1 VNSATAAVSN
11 ATAAAANQT
20 AAAVNASAAAANA
33 AVGGAVANASAN
45 TPPAAVPVVAPVN
58 TEAAASNNATNA
70 TGGILPIPATNTT
83 SGENNTTPAANNTV
97 PIVPAPV
104 PVPAAPVNST
114 VLQQNVLNDLNKTC
128 ADYWAWSNSTSNQNN
143 NNQQGN
149 NQQGNNQQAN
159 GGGLNNTE
167 AAGILQG
174 QTLSNPANA
183 SGTTQQIIAA
193 VNSAQ
198 LNGSYS
204 GGNNFANQPNGPMF
218 LTDLGS
224 ICSRYNYY
232 NNPQPV
238 NQGA

>member
-1 VNSATAAVSN
+1 
-11 ATAAAANQT
+11 
-20 AAAVNASAAAANA
+20 
-33 AVGGAVANASAN
+33 
-45 TPPAAVPVVAPVN
+45 VPVVAPVN
-58 TEAAASNNATNA
+58 TEAAASNNATNT
-70 TGGILPIPATNTT
+70 TGGVLPIPATNTT
-83 SGENNTTPAANNTV
+83 GDNNTTPAANNNV
-97 PIVPAPV
+97 VPAAV

-114 VLQQNVLNDLNKTC
+114 VLQQNVLADLNKTC
-128 ADYWAWSNSTSNQNN
+128 ADYWAWSNSSSNQNN
-143 NNQQGN
+143 NNQQA
-149 NQQGNNQQAN
+149 NNQQAN

-193 VNSAQ
+193 INSAQ

-204 GGNNFANQPNGPMF
+204 GGNNFANQQNGPVF

-224 ICSRYNYY
+224 LCSRYNYY

-238 NQGA
+238 NQGT